1 MKTIGKSDHARRAPA
16 RKAGGIRLSF
26 PTHPEV
32 AMRTLAGIRP
42 MRMPAGCHS
51 QHWHGASIRMR
62 AGD

>member
-26 PTHPEV
+26 PTRPEV
-32 AMRTLAGIRP
+32 MRTLAGTGP
-42 MRMPAGCHS
+42 MRMPGSCHS
-51 QHWHGASIRMR
+51 RHWHGASMRMR